1 MPALEGLH
9 FAHRRSGVEREQRIT
24 VARDGRA
31 EAVELRRQLD
41 AALRELD
48 DLRSR
53 GVVVR
58 SAGRDSTI
66 ASAVDGMAEGLAAH
80 SSIRD
85 ELGRIVDFQV
95 DYVNDTVSLTLCSG
109 GPREPRSEC
118 CAAIPPPIG

>member
-95 DYVNDTVSLTLCSG
+95 DYVNDTVSLTL
-109 GPREPRSEC
+109 
-118 CAAIPPPIG
+118 